1 VAAEEEEACHWL
13 LFLPTATKAPPVW
26 ERKAPPV
33 WKKKAHFW
41 ERKAPVWVTRMWA
54 AGAACHRLPL
64 SSSLPPQ
71 PELAMKAPRC
81 CFGELTLHCKR
92 LIVFLFSFA
101 CLLRVFSLGVSPLVS
116 VARTMPHSSSSRFLF
131 CFVLF
136 FQLLRLI
143 VVSSFRAPF
152 RVVDFVLFCFVLFAG
167 CLFHC

>member
-1 VAAEEEEACHWL
+1 MGRIVVAAEEEEACHWL

-81 CFGELTLHCKR
+81 CFGELPLHCKR
-92 LIVFLFSFA
+92 LIVFFVFF
-101 CLLRVFSLGVSPLVS
+101 CLLAACFFPRRLPPGFCCPDDATLV
-116 VARTMPHSSSSRFLF
+116 
-131 CFVLF
+131 
-136 FQLLRLI
+136 
-143 VVSSFRAPF
+143 VVK
-152 RVVDFVLFCFVLFAG
+152 VFVLFCFCFFN
-167 CLFHC
+167 C